1 MFVTVPL
8 CMIPGVILWFTPV
21 NVFIC
26 FLFCFTLLSCEC
38 FFRMCVL
45 HTYVFYECMYT
56 CMHVRRC
63 VFVRPCACVYHACEL
78 TQYVCVCMYVYIYI
92 SLYVTFTYVY
102 TYIYIYVLY
111 LCMNLCVYTCNY
123 ARMCI
128 RTHTHTYIYIYICPV
143 VYVVRLVLFSSIILL
158 ANRSSRNIF
167 LLRSITSQRRQK
179 NVPYFE
185 KLQHLELFIQYCSS
199 PVQPRQISLHNVL
212 QGTSRHL

>member
-63 VFVRPCACVYHACEL
+63 VCAPVCMCVPCMRAHA
-78 TQYVCVCMYVYIYI
+78 VCVCMYVCVY
-92 SLYVTFTYVY
+92 LYKPICMNVYTFTYVC
-102 TYIYIYVLY
+102 IYVCAYVLIYMCVLVRMCVTFVCIYAYVYVCTCVYFRMFVSNY
-111 LCMNLCVYTCNY
+111 LCACRRYV
-123 ARMCI
+123 CI
-128 RTHTHTYIYIYICPV
+128 FC
-143 VYVVRLVLFSSIILL
+143 L
-158 ANRSSRNIF
+158 
-167 LLRSITSQRRQK
+167 
-179 NVPYFE
+179 
-185 KLQHLELFIQYCSS
+185 
-199 PVQPRQISLHNVL
+199 
-212 QGTSRHL
+212 